1 MENFF
6 DTYQTEIVAAII
18 SFIVA
23 LLTTL
28 LTHFLG
34 NFKLRYTEKLK
45 IASELS
51 KIKYEGIT
59 KIRKEIT
66 ILSSYENLSIT
77 ENQNLSVT
85 ELIGTKICTPS
96 CCYTYEA
103 LTEISNALNELYGE
117 YGSCLNHISVIYL
130 VYIRN
135 FLLDYTLVCI
145 EAGLNN
151 EDLRLVSIPLYEGIF
166 KWYKRFDKKLI
177 SLMNK
182 PSMKYFAHSGLRY
195 ILLLKVYGFYF
206 NHTKPYKH
214 MYRLNDKKDTLK
226 QSLPNFDEFIENL
239 K

>member
-6 DTYQTEIVAAII
+6 NTYQTEIVAAII

-66 ILSSYENLSIT
+66 ILSSYQNLSIT

-103 LTEISNALNELYGE
+103 LIGISKTLNELWGK
-117 YGSCLNHISVIYL
+117 YGSCLNHTSAIYL

-151 EDLRLVSIPLYEGIF
+151 EDLRFVSIPLYEGIF

-182 PSMKYFAHSGLRY
+182 PSMKYFAHTGLRY
-195 ILLLKVYGFYF
+195 MLLLKVYGFYF

-214 MYRLNDKKDTLK
+214 MYRINDKKDSLK
-226 QSLPNFDEFIENL
+226 
-239 K
+239 

>member
-6 DTYQTEIVAAII
+6 NTYQTEIVAAII

-66 ILSSYENLSIT
+66 ILSSYQNLSIT

-103 LTEISNALNELYGE
+103 LIGISKTLNELCGK
-117 YGSCLNHISVIYL
+117 YGSCLNHTSEILKLGSIMRIYDLL
-130 VYIRN
+130 VFHCMREYLSGTKDLTRN
-135 FLLDYTLVCI
+135 
-145 EAGLNN
+145 
-151 EDLRLVSIPLYEGIF
+151 
-166 KWYKRFDKKLI
+166 
-177 SLMNK
+177 
-182 PSMKYFAHSGLRY
+182 
-195 ILLLKVYGFYF
+195 
-206 NHTKPYKH
+206 
-214 MYRLNDKKDTLK
+214 
-226 QSLPNFDEFIENL
+226 
-239 K
+239 